1 MSFGREDIVG
11 SFAREC
17 VTEGRAPRKREED
30 AEEVVD
36 VCPSDFAIGGREN
49 GMRGLFVLAGWCN

>member
-1 MSFGREDIVG
+1 MAG

-30 AEEVVD
+30 VEEVVD
-36 VCPSDFAIGGREN
+36 MCLSDCAIDGREKWN
-49 GMRGLFVLAGWCN
+49 AGSLCFRRLV